1 MTSILVKKRVQ
12 QTTKLSCLSHIP
24 KKKKRKISDT
34 TLVEDENC
42 YSVKKLYQLLIFHY
56 QHLTVQTCTVER
68 GGRDDSDPL
77 ELRQR

>member
-1 MTSILVKKRVQ
+1 MTSILVKKKEYSKPPNCHVY
-12 QTTKLSCLSHIP
+12 HIHL
-24 KKKKRKISDT
+24 KKKRKISDT
-34 TLVEDENC
+34 ILVEDENC
-42 YSVKKLYQLLIFHY
+42 YSVTKLYQLLIFHY